1 MEVKAQVVM
10 KHHIEQVLGSITTA
24 GYETLY
30 AFVDELLNVH
40 NQWLSSRV
48 SKMLDWQGKA
58 ILNSIQS
65 RQPDIVK

>member
-1 MEVKAQVVM
+1 MAT
-10 KHHIEQVLGSITTA
+10 LLSSITVA
-24 GYETLY
+24 GHETLY